1 MRQISQL
8 PGKFGLVRLAK
19 TFVGKNHRHRSGGCS
34 AAGGTNAFG
43 RSSADSGTGS
53 IALPE
58 DLPILRRS
66 MVK

>member
-19 TFVGKNHRHRSGGCS
+19 TFVGKITATGRADGVQQVVPTRLARVLPI
-34 AAGGTNAFG
+34 AAP
-43 RSSADSGTGS
+43 S

-58 DLPILRRS
+58 DLPILRPS

>member
-8 PGKFGLVRLAK
+8 PGKFGLVHLAK
-19 TFVGKNHRHRSGGCS
+19 TFVGKITATGRADGVQQVVP
-34 AAGGTNAFG
+34 TFG
-43 RSSADSGTGS
+43 PSSADSGTGS

-58 DLPILRRS
+58 DLPILRPS